1 MNVHDRRV
9 ARRNNCFNVG
19 DLSSSAIVRS
29 DSRHPLAFLTTV
41 CSRKLVIQVGSGSFS
56 HKLTYSW
63 TSCGVAPLLA
73 FEKKFFCID
82 FMLTNAVNGG
92 SANANFAN
100 IASTQLCFLFNAS

>member
-1 MNVHDRRV
+1 MGH
-9 ARRNNCFNVG
+9 FLISLHTVG
-19 DLSSSAIVRS
+19 L
-29 DSRHPLAFLTTV
+29 LE
-41 CSRKLVIQVGSGSFS
+41 
-56 HKLTYSW
+56 
-63 TSCGVAPLLA
+63 TSGVAPLLA